1 MAEQENL
8 LLDIEE
14 DSVVVSRE
22 TASSGDGQGNDG
34 SSDFV

>member
-22 TASSGDGQGNDG
+22 TAGSDGDGNDG